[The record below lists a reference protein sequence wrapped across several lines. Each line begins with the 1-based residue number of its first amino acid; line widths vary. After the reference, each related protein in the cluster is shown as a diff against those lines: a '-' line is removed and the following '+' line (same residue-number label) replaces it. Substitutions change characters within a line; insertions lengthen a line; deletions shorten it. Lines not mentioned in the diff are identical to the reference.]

1 MKSRRTVV
9 AAVAL
14 LALLSAGP
22 AAADWDRP
30 EDGVA
35 PSGLSLDDVVLAGQ
49 VGLEILQVAL

>member
-22 AAADWDRP
+22 AAADWNNPSD
-30 EDGVA
+30 DFA
-35 PSGLSLDDVVLAGQ
+35 PPGMSLDDMVLAGQ